1 MANDEVGERYLQTIQ
16 GNLEGMEGASL

>member
-1 MANDEVGERYLQTIQ
+1 MANDEIGERYLQTIQ